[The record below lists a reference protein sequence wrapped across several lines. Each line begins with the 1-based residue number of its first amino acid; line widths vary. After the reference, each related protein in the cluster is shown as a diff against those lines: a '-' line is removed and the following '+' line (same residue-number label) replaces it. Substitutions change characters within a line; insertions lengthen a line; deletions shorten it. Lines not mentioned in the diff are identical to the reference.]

1 MRTAETGQPIPYL
14 RTLAAHKGTLVLFA
28 VAGALLG
35 ALVVW
40 RQPYIF
46 QSHLFLEVRGI
57 NEDLL
62 NKRELDPSAQSD
74 NSSQSYVNT
83 EARILRSGPLFE
95 HTAASLNKSALW
107 TPPVT
112 AREIARAVRVRTND
126 GDRILEVISESTD
139 PKRSAAIA
147 NGLAQE
153 FIQQDLKSRVESSQA
168 TSVWLSQELA
178 DLAGKLQTSENALRN
193 FTTSSN
199 LLIDGSDDSIPTR
212 RFREVQDELVRA
224 EAERISKESL
234 YEDAKSGQEAGSTQD
249 NQADQYELQL
259 SALNKQLAELE
270 STYAP
275 GYYKIPP
282 LKAQIAAVE
291 RSLARQRQTAMHRIE
306 SDYRTAQRREAM
318 LQSQFDSQF
327 KSAAGNTAKMVE
339 YEALKNDVDTNRAIY
354 AQMLQKVKGYGV
366 AAAMQPSNLRVVDPA
381 EPPPFPSRPN
391 KPLVAILSSFGFF
404 GAGLVWVLARASA
417 SSHITRP
424 GETQRYLHSPELGV
438 IPAATRQTRMGGTTG
453 TLPQQQQLETIA
465 WHSGPSMVAESF
477 RAASASLLLPKQGEA
492 RPRVLVI
499 SSVSPGEGKTTV
511 ASNLAIALAGAAG
524 RVLLIDGDRR
534 RGRLHK
540 VFGCANTQGLSEL
553 LLRQP
558 FEEDLVPEGFVVPT
572 MVPDLFLLPSGRTAL
587 HTSDPFYSTRM
598 EALVEHFRTKFDSV
612 IIDTA
617 PLLHLPDARILGRLG
632 DGVILVLRA
641 AKVRRESAAAVEQ
654 RLHQDGIPVLGT
666 VLNDWNPK
674 KNGYGVYPD
683 DKKHYSYFTT

>member
-1 MRTAETGQPIPYL
+1 M
-14 RTLAAHKGTLVLFA
+14 AHKGTLALFA
-28 VAGALLG
+28 LAGALLG
-35 ALVVW
+35 ALLVW

-62 NKRELDPSAQSD
+62 NKREFDPSAQSD

-83 EARILRSGPLFE
+83 QARILKSGPLFE
-95 HTAASLNKSALW
+95 RTAVSLNKTAVW

-112 AREIARAVRVRTND
+112 AREIARAVRVRTNE
-126 GDRILEVISESTD
+126 GDRILEVVSESTD

-153 FIQQDLKSRVESSQA
+153 FIQQDLKSRVESTQA
-168 TSVWLSQELA
+168 TSAWLTQELGE
-178 DLAGKLQTSENALRN
+178 LAAKLRASEDALRK
-193 FTTSSN
+193 FTASSN
-199 LLIDGSDDSIPTR
+199 LLIDGSEDSVATS

-224 EAERISKESL
+224 ESDRISKESL
-234 YEDAKSGQEAGSTQD
+234 YENARSGQDAAAGSTED
-249 NQADQYELQL
+249 SQAEQYELQL

-270 STYAP
+270 ATYAP

-291 RSLARQRQTAMHRIE
+291 KALVRQRQAAMNRIE
-306 SDYRTAQRREAM
+306 SGYRTAQMRENL

-339 YEALKNDVDTNRAIY
+339 YAALKNEVDTNRTIY
-354 AQMLQKVKGYGV
+354 AQMLQKVKGYSV
-366 AAAMQPSNLRVVDPA
+366 TAAMQPSNLRVVDPA
-381 EPPPFPSRPN
+381 EPPLYPSRPN

-404 GAGLVWVLARASA
+404 SVGLMWVLARASA
-417 SSHITRP
+417 NSHITEP

-438 IPAATRQTRMGGTTG
+438 IPAATRQTRMGDAGA
-453 TLPQQQQLETIA
+453 LPHRQQLETIA
-465 WHSGPSMVAESF
+465 WHSGPSMLAESF
-477 RAASASLLLPKQGEA
+477 RAASASLLLPKHGGA
-492 RPRVLVI
+492 RPQVLVI

-511 ASNLAIALAGAAG
+511 ASNMAIALAGAGG

-553 LLRQP
+553 LLRHS
-558 FEEDLVPEGFVVPT
+558 FEENLVPDGFVVPT
-572 MVPDLFLLPSGRTAL
+572 MVPNLLLLPSGRAAL

-598 EALVEHFRTKFDSV
+598 EALVDHFRTKFDSV

-641 AKVRRESAAAVEQ
+641 ARVRRESAAAVEQ
-654 RLHQDGIPVLGT
+654 RLFQDGIPVLGT
-666 VLNDWNPK
+666 VLNDWDPK

-683 DKKHYSYFTT
+683 DKNHYSYFAT